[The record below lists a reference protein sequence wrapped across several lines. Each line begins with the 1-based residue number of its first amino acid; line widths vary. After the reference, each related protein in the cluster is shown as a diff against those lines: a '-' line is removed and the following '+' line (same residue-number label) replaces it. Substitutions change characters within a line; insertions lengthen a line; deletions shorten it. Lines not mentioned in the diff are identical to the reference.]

1 MDHDLLAADEELVE
15 VWYGIDSPDDAPDLV
30 EEEEDV
36 GEMEIGD
43 DAVEFEEALC

>member
-1 MDHDLLAADEELVE
+1 MKSRIMCTSQDV
-15 VWYGIDSPDDAPDLV
+15 DDAPDLV
-30 EEEEDV
+30 EEEAVVGIEDV